1 MIESKKNVNIF
12 LMMNQMIK
20 NNFQEY
26 FMNEYELLV
35 SEVQK
40 KHQLLKQI
48 CFKILDAMD
57 CTVMVEFI
65 LKNR

>member
-1 MIESKKNVNIF
+1 
-12 LMMNQMIK
+12 
-20 NNFQEY
+20 
-26 FMNEYELLV
+26 MNEYELLV

-48 CFKILDAMD
+48 CFKILDAMG